1 MEQLEYYE
9 SLRQLLLSNGL
20 NPEGYSLGMGD
31 GVGDRA
37 ASWFYYSLTGMSLVE
52 AVYTE
57 YPELR
62 GRLG

>member
-9 SLRQLLLSNGL
+9 LLRQLRVSNEL
-20 NPEGYSLGMGD
+20 DPEEYSLGAGD
-31 GVGDRA
+31 GAEDRA
-37 ASWFYYSLTGMSLVE
+37 ASWFYYSLTGMSLAE

-57 YPELR
+57 YPALE